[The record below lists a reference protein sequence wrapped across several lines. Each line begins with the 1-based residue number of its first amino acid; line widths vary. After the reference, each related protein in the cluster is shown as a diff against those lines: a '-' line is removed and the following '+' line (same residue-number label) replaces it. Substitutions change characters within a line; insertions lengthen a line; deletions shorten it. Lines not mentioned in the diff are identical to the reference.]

1 MFHGC
6 VLKRGLISPV
16 LAEMPNSKFSEN
28 LSEAA
33 SGFFFLL
40 YHPCYVFWVFLTLN
54 VNKRRGFLNFSIII
68 VFVDNSFILFDLV
81 NYMLSSS
88 NAAAAE
94 DGTS

>member
-33 SGFFFLL
+33 SGFFFSTLPSLL
-40 YHPCYVFWVFLTLN
+40 CVLGVSNP
-54 VNKRRGFLNFSIII
+54 KR
-68 VFVDNSFILFDLV
+68 
-81 NYMLSSS
+81 
-88 NAAAAE
+88 
-94 DGTS
+94 